1 MELDSRACYQA
12 FVARD
17 RRFDGRFVTAVVT
30 TGVYCRPGC
39 PAPMPRARNVR
50 FYTCA
55 AAAEEA
61 GFRPCLR
68 CRPETA
74 PGAPAW
80 SGTSAT
86 VSRALRL
93 IETGA
98 LDLDGVEALA
108 DRLGVGDRHLRR
120 LFHEH
125 LGASP
130 IAVAHT
136 RRVHF
141 ARRLIDETDLAMG
154 EIALASGFASIRRF
168 NHAIRDTF
176 RRAPRELR
184 RGTRARTETGAE
196 LEPAGA
202 LTLRLPYREPFD
214 WSALLGYLGPRAIPG
229 VESVADGAWS
239 RTILNGGA
247 PGSIEVRRLD
257 ERQLELR
264 VRLAA
269 PRDLI
274 RIVSRVSRIFDL
286 GADARAIAIHLRR
299 DPRLA
304 GAVEARRGIRVPG
317 AWDPFELAV
326 RAILGQ
332 QVSVRAA
339 TTLAGRIARTF
350 GTPLAGPAPPGLTH
364 CFPLPAELA
373 SAPLERVGL
382 TRARADTVRS
392 LAGAVRDGTLD
403 FERLGALDTAIE
415 TLCRLPGIGPWTA
428 QYIAMRALGE
438 PDALPAG
445 DLGVRR
451 ALAVRGRMPTLREV
465 EARAE
470 AWRPWRAYAVMALWR
485 HDAASTPKRKERE

>member
-1 MELDSRACYQA
+1 MELDSQACYQA

-98 LDLDGVEALA
+98 LDQDGVEALA
-108 DRLGVGDRHLRR
+108 GRLGVGDRHLRR

-141 ARRLIDETDLAMG
+141 ARRLIDETDLAMT
-154 EIALASGFASIRRF
+154 EVALASGFASIRRF

-184 RGTRARTETGAE
+184 RGTRVRPDTGAD
-196 LEPAGA
+196 LESAGA
-202 LTLRLPYREPFD
+202 LALRVPYREPFD
-214 WSALLGYLGPRAIPG
+214 WDALLDYLGPRAIPG
-229 VESVADGAWS
+229 VESVVNGVWR
-239 RTILNGGA
+239 RTIVNGEQ
-247 PGSIEVRRLD
+247 PGWIEVRRHD

-264 VRLAA
+264 VRVGA

-286 GADARAIAIHLRR
+286 GADARAIALHLRR
-299 DPRLA
+299 DPRLTD
-304 GAVEARRGIRVPG
+304 AVDLKRGIRVPG

-339 TTLAGRIARTF
+339 TTIAGRIAHAF
-350 GTPLAGPAPPGLTH
+350 GAPLDGTAPPGLTH
-364 CFPLPAELA
+364 CFPPPAALA
-373 SAPLERVGL
+373 EAPLERVGL
-382 TRARADTVRS
+382 TRARADAVRF
-392 LAGAVRDGTLD
+392 LAAAVRDGTLD
-403 FERLGALDTAIE
+403 FERLGELDTAVE

-428 QYIAMRALGE
+428 QYVAMRALGE

-451 ALAVRGRMPTLREV
+451 ALAVRGRLPTLREV
-465 EARAE
+465 EVRAE

-485 HDAASTPKRKERE
+485 HDAASTLQTKERK